1 MPGVRESLLS
11 ARLREKPCS
20 RAVETLSTPGEPV
33 EQPSAS
39 VDAGGREIVEL
50 MPKRS
55 GEARETLPVTRLQ
68 IPMWHLLPELVGA
81 CRTCADAGA
90 GEKVEAAFFGR

>member
-1 MPGVRESLLS
+1 
-11 ARLREKPCS
+11 
-20 RAVETLSTPGEPV
+20 
-33 EQPSAS
+33 
-39 VDAGGREIVEL
+39 

-55 GEARETLPVTRLQ
+55 GEARETLSVTRLQ